1 MHFFSFP
8 VYHDFFTAFG
18 KTKIFVQ
25 KKNEGYGLMCHR
37 AIKEICQAI
46 GIKDLRAKVE
56 GSNNLQHIV
65 KAFFIGLLQ
74 QVDNQMMIDY
84 YTIFSTRDDYYIN
97 LNLSREHTNS
107 WLRKRNCI

>member
-1 MHFFSFP
+1 MSYSVVWFSTYDNVSFS
-8 VYHDFFTAFG
+8 VFHDFHTAFG

-25 KKNEGYGLMCHR
+25 MKNEGYGLKCHR

-46 GIKDLRAKVE
+46 GIKDLRAKLE

-74 QVDNQMMIDY
+74 QV
-84 YTIFSTRDDYYIN
+84 
-97 LNLSREHTNS
+97 
-107 WLRKRNCI
+107 